1 MKSGRGGK
9 RVGAGRPVQDEDR
22 GKLHTYTVRLYPDQ
36 WEYLGRF
43 GNRSMALRLFIDNDK
58 K

>member
-22 GKLHTYTVRLYPDQ
+22 GKLHTFTVRLYPDQ
-36 WEYLGRF
+36 WSKLKRF
-43 GNRSMALRLFIDNDK
+43 GNRSEIVRRLIDK
-58 K
+58 MGG